1 MPAPKCDGGKDSRRW
16 VGRRCYPKRQ
26 NRLERWR
33 DGRKGMDG
41 RMEGW
46 KEGGARKGKKGG
58 ERKGGGPILVHPLV
72 LKSLETV
79 LAEQYN
85 IATAASDVETAAVK
99 CYLRTFFPLVM
110 TTPL

>member
-41 RMEGW
+41 WMEGWMEGW
-46 KEGGARKGKKGG
+46 KEGG
-58 ERKGGGPILVHPLV
+58 ERKEVKGRGWPYFGPPPCFEISRD
-72 LKSLETV
+72 SLG
-79 LAEQYN
+79 
-85 IATAASDVETAAVK
+85 
-99 CYLRTFFPLVM
+99 
-110 TTPL
+110 